1 MKIIKELSSISL
13 PITEAEYRQRP
24 ELSYSTLSTY
34 EREGFNRLDH
44 LFDRKE
50 SPSLL
55 EGSMVDCLITGS
67 QEEFDTLYYV
77 ADFPSIGEKE
87 QQIAN
92 SLYSNYHSSCE
103 QFSYIPKE
111 AILLAINEA
120 GWQKN
125 WREDTRVRVLSERI
139 AMYYNLRIQAGS
151 KTVVDRATYDRVIAM
166 VSALKESP
174 ATCQY
179 FADNDELSPIRR
191 YYQLKFAARFDGVGY
206 RCMMDLAYTD
216 YDKKEIIPV
225 DLKTSGHAEWDF
237 QDSFIQW
244 NYLIQSRLYWRLL
257 KANMMKDPY
266 FKDFTLRDYRFIV
279 VNKFTLTPLVW
290 EFPLTQTRGT
300 LIDNNGKEYRD
311 PFVIGKELKGYLD
324 CKPRVPNGI
333 SLDGVNMINCLKLKE
348 E

>member
-1 MKIIKELSSISL
+1 MKIVKELSSISL

-24 ELSYSTLSTY
+24 EFSYSTLSTY

-50 SPSLL
+50 SPALL

-67 QEEFDTLYYV
+67 EEEFNSLYCV
-77 ADFPSIGEKE
+77 ADFPSIGDKE

-92 SLYSNYHSSCE
+92 SLYAKYHTYYSSLIE
-103 QFSYIPKE
+103 MPKE
-111 AILLAINEA
+111 AVLLAINEA
-120 GWQKN
+120 EWQKN
-125 WREDTRVRVLSERI
+125 WRDDTRVRVFLERAAI
-139 AMYYNLRIQAGS
+139 YYALKVKAGN
-151 KTVVDRATYDRVIAM
+151 KIVVDRKTYDRVIAM
-166 VSALKESP
+166 VRALKESP

-206 RCMMDLAYTD
+206 RCMMDLAYVN
-216 YDKKEIIPV
+216 YEKKEIIPC
-225 DLKTSGHAEWDF
+225 DLKTSGHTEWDF

-244 NYLIQSRLYWRLL
+244 NYLIQSRLYWRIL

-300 LIDNNGKEYRD
+300 LIDANGKEYRD

-324 CKPRVPNGI
+324 CKPKVPNGI
-333 SLDGVNMINCLKLKE
+333 NLNDVNIIDCLKLKGE
-348 E
+348 